1 MFLRR
6 ITLSLLCA
14 AALTGCSGSTP
25 GAPPGG
31 PPVTVPQLTSVTAFR
46 DCAALRI
53 TDLVGLLDRLEAILS
68 GADTPSVLQALGIV
82 LTPVPG
88 APNTFDFQASF
99 DLDADGVD
107 DSFSGRIAFSGD
119 PEQLGPGDTAQVSW
133 DYAGGTGDVTGSG
146 DLDITL
152 TVDGATV
159 SGMGMFTST
168 DGCEFDFMIPVSAP
182 LPIRFP
188 STSSAPLL
196 DAPNLEVQA
205 LTLGGVD
212 IVGMMHVSITIGT
225 DTFEADV
232 EFPAMSN
239 VLTYTNASKNGISL
253 PPGDFPV
260 FAAPFPQAE
269 FLAMLDATMLKL
281 GILHRILDTMVVTRI
296 ALLTSMDPPSEVS
309 LRSPDSDGS
318 VPYTLDLG
326 MIRTNIPDVGT
337 VPNVTVTGKIAT
349 DGSTTWKIVDNDRP
363 TRPRIQGENTSGIPL
378 FIDASG
384 GIQNADGNISLH
396 AGDDRVCALTFSNAN
411 LTFSAAGVEGSITR
425 FAVLFPSQDAAVGDS
440 LFSTQV
446 IFDGDRVAFQILALT
461 VNGQNVYRNSP
472 TAPRN
477 FELALN

>member
-1 MFLRR
+1 MFLHR

-25 GAPPGG
+25 GVPPGG

-53 TDLVGLLDRLEAILS
+53 SNLVGLMDRLEAILS
-68 GADTPSVLQALGIV
+68 GADTPSVLQALGIT
-82 LTPVPG
+82 LTPVAG
-88 APNTFDFQASF
+88 EANTFDFQASF

-107 DSFSGRIAFSGD
+107 DSFSGRIAFSDD
-119 PEQLGPGDTAQVSW
+119 PAQLGPGDTAQVSW

-168 DGCEFDFMIPVSAP
+168 DGCEFNFMIPVSAP
-182 LPIRFP
+182 LPIRFS

-239 VLTYTNASKNGISL
+239 VLTYTNASKNGIPL

-269 FLAMLDATMLKL
+269 FLAMLDATMHKL
-281 GILHRILDTMVVTRI
+281 GILHRILEKTLETRV
-296 ALLTSMDPPSEVS
+296 ALLGNRAPPAEVS
-309 LRSPDSDGS
+309 LFPPNADGS
-318 VPYTLDLG
+318 VPYVLDLG
-326 MIRTNIPDVGT
+326 EIQTNIPDVGT
-337 VPNVTVTGKIAT
+337 VTSVTVGGDIAT
-349 DGSTTWKIVDNDRP
+349 NGSTTWEIVSIPCTSP
-363 TRPRIQGENTSGIPL
+363 TMLTLPLTFRAVIGPVTLPRIPTLPVISPL
-378 FIDASG
+378 F
-384 GIQNADGNISLH
+384 ADPSISVI
-396 AGDDRVCALTFSNAN
+396 APLTPPR
-411 LTFSAAGVEGSITR
+411 I
-425 FAVLFPSQDAAVGDS
+425 AAVCS
-440 LFSTQV
+440 VEPPVQ
-446 IFDGDRVAFQILALT
+446 
-461 VNGQNVYRNSP
+461 SP
-472 TAPRN
+472 SDESRTRDDTFAAP
-477 FELALN
+477 